1 MRTTVSGEFDL
12 AVSAAEAIGFF
23 TPEGERGWVPGWNP
37 VYPSGESSETPG
49 TVFTTDAG
57 GVDTIWVVMNIDR
70 DGCSSAYSRVTPGHH
85 AGTVQVQCQDR
96 PEGGCVVSV
105 TYDMSLLPGA
115 DPTGLNAY
123 DDESFTAMLSE
134 WATEVSQTIGF

>member
-1 MRTTVSGEFDL
+1 MRRTISGEFDL
-12 AVSAAEAIGFF
+12 AVSAAEAIEFF

-57 GVDTIWVVMNIDR
+57 GVDTIWVVLNIDR
-70 DGCSSAYSRVTPGHH
+70 DGCYSAYSRVTPGHH
-85 AGTVQVQCQDR
+85 AGTVQVQCEDR

-115 DPTGLNAY
+115 DPTGLDAY
-123 DDESFTAMLSE
+123 DDESFTAMMRHWFE
-134 WATEVSQTIGF
+134 AVSRNL